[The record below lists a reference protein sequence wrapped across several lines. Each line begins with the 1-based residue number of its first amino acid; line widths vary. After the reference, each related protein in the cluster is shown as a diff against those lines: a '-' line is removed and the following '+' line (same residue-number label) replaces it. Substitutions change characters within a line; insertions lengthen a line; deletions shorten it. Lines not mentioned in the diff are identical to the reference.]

1 MTTSTDTLYI
11 PEPTADPRRYYRQ
24 GGSAL
29 DKFVAMIRMAGEIG
43 SGQRPVI
50 ALVGQHF
57 DEAYKAKETE
67 MFTAQAKGG
76 LHSSLA
82 SLCHEIERLCPQ
94 GVAAWRG
101 MVVQFCVAAD
111 KLALEDFAPITEWLD
126 AHPLSDN
133 INWGIYDSAEP
144 PMARVVVYR

>member
-29 DKFVAMIRMAGEIG
+29 DKFVAMIRTDNEIG
-43 SGQRPVI
+43 SGRRPAI

-57 DEAYKAKETE
+57 DEAYKAKEAE
-67 MFTAQAKGG
+67 MFTAQAGG
-76 LHSSLA
+76 CPQDSLQG
-82 SLCHEIERLCPQ
+82 LCHEIERLCPQ

-111 KLALEDFAPITEWLD
+111 KLTLEDFAPITEWLD
-126 AHPLSDN
+126 AHPLSENLD
-133 INWGIYDSAEP
+133 WGIYHSAKTS
-144 PMARVVVYR
+144 MARVIVYR